1 MTCLEIKERFDFC
14 PDFYFLTDMTDLIVP
29 SSSAEMLQSLTFTFT
44 LSALNLEKEYS
55 REKAVE
61 DRSRMLEPEEQEE
74 IGKGGEEVS
83 EDGEERSGWDFF
95 KSVIRT
101 NLGPEVIEPNLPAE
115 PATKKSRPKVMVGK
129 KKTNQGQGLGD
140 VSQASN
146 GKTDFDRTGE
156 NSDKLRQE
164 EEMETTTLP
173 PCSELLPIDIER
185 GFKCFNDTEVWQR
198 Y

>member
-1 MTCLEIKERFDFC
+1 
-14 PDFYFLTDMTDLIVP
+14 
-29 SSSAEMLQSLTFTFT
+29 
-44 LSALNLEKEYS
+44 
-55 REKAVE
+55 
-61 DRSRMLEPEEQEE
+61 MLEPEEQEE
-74 IGKGGEEVS
+74 IGKGGDEVT
-83 EDGEERSGWDFF
+83 EDAEERSGWDFF

-115 PATKKSRPKVMVGK
+115 PATKKSRPKVVVGK

-198 Y
+198 